1 MTRTN
6 NTRDGNATGAAV
18 SSQYVT
24 DKNGRTW
31 KWTTFGQLQEGD
43 MIPDENGNPTRVT
56 VAYPTHVPQQ
66 MIEFTHKDG
75 SFTVGG
81 THLLYVE
88 TDEDQALHAHRLT
101 TARHAL
107 APLMNNP
114 GVKATLETI
123 AHHGETA
130 TATGATGRRDA
141 GETAT
146 EAGANRNTTGTGADT
161 PPIPGSQLSFRD
173 TAAPEELYDAVLAS
187 WNQYAHY
194 LNKQRNTEAGAFAGT
209 GESGGVDSAGGDNKS
224 ELTATGEP
232 YLGDHAVSHIAATLA
247 LETHRCAHAIG
258 PAAED
263 TTLGYTSPDS
273 LHTTRPVSA
282 PQLAQQLLAVA
293 AGGEYAKRWPPII
306 GQVVTALEAEQ
317 LLQEGH
323 NLHIPNPPENAK

>member
-1 MTRTN
+1 MTRAN
-6 NTRDGNATGAAV
+6 NTPEG
-18 SSQYVT
+18 QYVT
-24 DKNGRTW
+24 DRAGRTW

-56 VAYPTHVPQQ
+56 ACYPTHVPQQ
-66 MIEFTHKDG
+66 MIEFTHQNG

-88 TDEDQALHAHRLT
+88 TDEDTALHAHRLT
-101 TARHAL
+101 QARAAL

-114 GVKATLETI
+114 GARATLETI
-123 AHHGETA
+123 AHHDDDDAATTA
-130 TATGATGRRDA
+130 DTTSGHGA

-146 EAGANRNTTGTGADT
+146 GAGADT
-161 PPIPGSQLSFRD
+161 PPIPGSKLSFHD

-194 LNKQRNTEAGAFAGT
+194 LNKQQNTGAAANAEAGAGAGRDNA
-209 GESGGVDSAGGDNKS
+209 GERSDGKG
-224 ELTATGEP
+224 ELTATGDT
-232 YLGDHAVSHIAATLA
+232 YLGDNTISNIAAHLS

-263 TTLGYTSPDS
+263 TTLGYTNPDS
-273 LHTTRPVSA
+273 EHTTSPVSA
-282 PQLAQQLLAVA
+282 PQLAAQLLAVC
-293 AGGEYAKRWPPII
+293 AGGKYAKKWPPICGRVI
-306 GQVVTALEAEQ
+306 TALEAEQ

-323 NLHIPNPPENAK
+323 TLHIPNPPENAK